1 MNTRTSPAGTE
12 TQSPPTRPS
21 TYGAGVACVVGAVV
35 LTLGG
40 VATQVVAAGTSVSD
54 KVWHYPWQSGTFV
67 AITILFAVAQTLL
80 VGGVVGL
87 RRSGAGGHGRTARAG
102 LALAGT
108 GTAVIVVGH
117 LVSIP
122 VRDQPVDDIGAVA
135 AGLVFFLG
143 TVLSA
148 VGFLLA
154 GAATLRTTRWRDA
167 RRFIPVATGIWAAAM
182 LGLQF
187 TPFLPTAAAVLTAL
201 FLALGIA
208 LMRPSTSVAPR

>member
-1 MNTRTSPAGTE
+1 MVSRTSPVDTGMQT
-12 TQSPPTRPS
+12 SPARPT
-21 TYGAGVACVVGAVV
+21 TYGAGVACVVGASV
-35 LTLGG
+35 LTVGG

-54 KVWHYPWQSGTFV
+54 QVWHYPWPSGTFV
-67 AITILFAVAQTLL
+67 VITILFAVAQGLL
-80 VGGVVGL
+80 LIGVIGL
-87 RRSGAGGHGRTARAG
+87 RRSSVAGPGRVARIG
-102 LALAGT
+102 LTLSVAGT
-108 GTAVIVVGH
+108 AAIMVGH
-117 LVSIP
+117 LVSLP
-122 VRDQPVDDIGAVA
+122 VRDQPVDDAGAVA

-187 TPFLPTAAAVLTAL
+187 TPFLPTAAAVFTAL
-201 FLALGIA
+201 FVALGIA
-208 LMRPSTSVAPR
+208 LMRPATPVAVR

>member
-12 TQSPPTRPS
+12 TQRPPTRPS
-21 TYGAGVACVVGAVV
+21 TYGAGSACVVGAVV

-40 VATQVVAAGTSVSD
+40 VATQVVAAGTPVPD
-54 KVWHYPWQSGTFV
+54 TVWHYPWQSGTFV
-67 AITILFAVAQTLL
+67 AITILFAAAQALL

-87 RRSGAGGHGRTARAG
+87 RRSGGAGPGRTARAG
-102 LALAGT
+102 LAMAVT

-122 VRDQPVDDIGAVA
+122 VRDQPVDDVGAVA

-167 RRFIPVATGIWAAAM
+167 RRFIPVTIGICATAM

-187 TPFLPTAAAVLTAL
+187 TPFLPTAAAVLTGL
-201 FLALGIA
+201 FVALGIA
-208 LMRPSTSVAPR
+208 LMRPATPVAAR

>member
-1 MNTRTSPAGTE
+1 MNTRTSPARTA
-12 TQSPPTRPS
+12 TQTSPARPT
-21 TYGAGVACVVGAVV
+21 TYGAGVACVLGAVV

-40 VATQVVAAGTSVSD
+40 VATQVAAAGTSVSD
-54 KVWHYPWQSGTFV
+54 QVWHYPWKSGTFV
-67 AITILFAVAQTLL
+67 AITVLFALAQGLL
-80 VGGVVGL
+80 VVGVGGL
-87 RRSGAGGHGRTARAG
+87 RRSGAAGSGRTARTG
-102 LALAGT
+102 LALAVT

-122 VRDQPVDDIGAVA
+122 VREQAVDDAGAVA
-135 AGLVFFLG
+135 AGLAFLLG

-154 GAATLRTTRWRDA
+154 GAATLRTTVWRDA
-167 RRFIPVATGIWAAAM
+167 WRFVPLAIGIWLVAM

-201 FLALGIA
+201 FVALGIA
-208 LMRPSTSVAPR
+208 LVRPPTSVVP

>member
-1 MNTRTSPAGTE
+1 
-12 TQSPPTRPS
+12 
-21 TYGAGVACVVGAVV
+21 VGAVV

-40 VATQVVAAGTSVSD
+40 VATQVVAAGTPVSD

-80 VGGVVGL
+80 VGGAVGL
-87 RRSGAGGHGRTARAG
+87 RRSGAGGPGRNARAG
-102 LALAGT
+102 LALAVT
-108 GTAVIVVGH
+108 GTALIAVGH

-122 VRDQPVDDIGAVA
+122 VRDQLVDDVGAVA

-167 RRFIPVATGIWAAAM
+167 RRFIPVAIGIWAAAM

-201 FLALGIA
+201 FVALGIA
-208 LMRPSTSVAPR
+208 LMRPATPAAAR